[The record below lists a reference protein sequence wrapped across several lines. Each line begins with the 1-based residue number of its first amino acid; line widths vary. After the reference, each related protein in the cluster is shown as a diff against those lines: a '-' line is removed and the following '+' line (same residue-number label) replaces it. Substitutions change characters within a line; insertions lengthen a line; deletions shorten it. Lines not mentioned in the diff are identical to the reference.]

1 MSMFKNDFFCIIACR
16 CFLIVQP
23 RVRPKLSQHSKET
36 LMNVKIKMMDHANR
50 FQKCKN
56 SVGLVDTESSF
67 EECALA
73 HQCFDD
79 EPCPH
84 MLALSRAEP
93 LCEGDPKLQELRR
106 FL

>member
-1 MSMFKNDFFCIIACR
+1 MSI
-16 CFLIVQP
+16 
-23 RVRPKLSQHSKET
+23 
-36 LMNVKIKMMDHANR
+36 KIKTEIHTER

-56 SVGLVDTESSF
+56 SICLVDTESSF

-84 MLALSRAEP
+84 MLALSRSES
-93 LCEGDPKLQELRR
+93 LQSDNPRLKELRK
-106 FL
+106 LL

>member
-1 MSMFKNDFFCIIACR
+1 MSI
-16 CFLIVQP
+16 
-23 RVRPKLSQHSKET
+23 
-36 LMNVKIKMMDHANR
+36 KIKTEIHTER

-56 SVGLVDTESSF
+56 KSCLVDTQASF
-67 EECALA
+67 EECVLA

-84 MLALSRAEP
+84 MLALSISEP
-93 LCEGDPKLQELRR
+93 MKSGNPRLKELSR